1 MRIVVI
7 GGSGHV
13 GTFLI
18 PRLVN
23 AGHYVISISRGKRE
37 PYQEHRAWDEVEQ
50 LVIHRDLAEHEGTFG
65 LQIQE
70 LNPDVVIDMI
80 SFTPQNAEHLVNSL
94 RGRVQ
99 HLLVCGTIWIHGRSI
114 EVPTTEEQ
122 NRKAF
127 GDYGMQKERMTAYL
141 LKEARLNTFPVT
153 VLHPGH
159 IVGSGW
165 IPLNPL
171 GNFNPEVFSKLAR
184 GEELLIP
191 TPGMETLHHVHAD
204 DVAQAFVKVLAHWGD
219 SVGEDFHVVSDA
231 AVTLR
236 GYAEAIA
243 FWFGKEANLKYMAGD
258 EWKENFSDEDIETSW
273 EHILRSPNCCIE
285 KAKRYLGYQPRYTS
299 LQAIYESVQWLISHD
314 MISL

>member
-13 GTFLI
+13 GSYLI

-23 AGHYVISISRGKRE
+23 AGHYVISISRGKRQ
-37 PYQEHRAWDEVEQ
+37 PYHEHRAWDEVEQ
-50 LVIHRDLAEHEGTFG
+50 LAIHRDLAEHEGTFG

-80 SFTPQNAEHLVNSL
+80 CFTPQSAEHLVNSL

-127 GDYGMQKERMTAYL
+127 GDYGTQKERMTAYL
-141 LKEARLNTFPVT
+141 LKEARLNKCPIT

-159 IVGSGW
+159 IVGPGW
-165 IPLNPL
+165 VPVNPL
-171 GNFNPEVFSKLAR
+171 GNFNPAVFGQLAR
-184 GEELLIP
+184 GEELLMP
-191 TPGMETLHHVHAD
+191 TQGMETLHHVHAD
-204 DVAQAFVKVLAHWGD
+204 DVAQAFVKALAHWGD

-236 GYAEAIA
+236 GYAETVT
-243 FWFGKEANLKYMAGD
+243 FWFGKEANLKPVGGD
-258 EWKENFSDEDIETSW
+258 KWKEGLSEEDVEKSW

-299 LQAIYESVQWLISHD
+299 LQAIYESVQWLIAHD
-314 MISL
+314 MISV